1 MFFVLVSVILAISE
15 QDVFTS
21 LFVRSQHVYIECY
34 HQEYFSDKASSFLR
48 KRSKR
53 SKNVKG
59 VNPIHTFSVVYWS
72 NDTPNQNAPRAP

>member
-34 HQEYFSDKASSFLR
+34 HQEYFSDKASSF
-48 KRSKR
+48 
-53 SKNVKG
+53 
-59 VNPIHTFSVVYWS
+59 FSVSSIGLMTHPIKTLHELHNRRTELSPSQSVQWEK
-72 NDTPNQNAPRAP
+72 